1 MKLIWFRFP
10 RYCCSFQIFVNGH
23 PIGLS
28 ISHAKIVLTIHANI
42 TIGICTPCCFVCQF
56 TLLTVLEKNSHTRM
70 WPWQSVQTPLS
81 YNQCRRTSAI
91 LSYSQK
97 LLLVCESRMYRYHHW
112 CFLQCIVDSNTGSA
126 IDVSMYMFCIF
137 LPVLLYI
144 VILAFPLFIIPTCTS
159 PLFPVSCF
167 VCFFNKFW
175 LYCYPLLDL
184 SSWWVVSF
192 SVHGSNPYQQ

>member
-91 LSYSQK
+91 LSYSQT

-112 CFLQCIVDSNTGSA
+112 CFLQCIMDSNTGSGHWCLYVCSVFFFLSFVPCDFSLSILYYPHMYVP
-126 IDVSMYMFCIF
+126 IDARGMY
-137 LPVLLYI
+137 
-144 VILAFPLFIIPTCTS
+144 AKW
-159 PLFPVSCF
+159 FPVSCF
-167 VCFFNKFW
+167 YKFW
-175 LYCYPLLDL
+175 LYCYPL
-184 SSWWVVSF
+184 
-192 SVHGSNPYQQ
+192 